1 MNNIILIGPPGAG
14 KTSCGKELAALLNV
28 SIYDTDEL
36 IEKNEGKSVRDIFS
50 QDGEEY
56 FRLLESQLLD
66 SLIEQPVLRLGSE
79 GCFVLSTGGGT
90 PIRPGNLAKLNKI
103 GQVVLLEADLETLV
117 SRVIEA
123 GPSRP
128 LLSDSSQSDHQSA
141 ARKRLQEL
149 LAVRNAI
156 YQQAGYKID
165 TSELSPAE
173 TAERVIDVLE
183 LDA

>member
-1 MNNIILIGPPGAG
+1 MKNIILIGPPGAG
-14 KTSCGKELAALLNV
+14 KTSCGKELAVRLNIA
-28 SIYDTDEL
+28 IYDTDEL
-36 IEKNEGKSVRDIFS
+36 LEKHEGKSVRDIFS
-50 QDGEEY
+50 QDGEEH

-66 SLIEQPVLRLGSE
+66 SLIEQPVTTLGT
-79 GCFVLSTGGGT
+79 GGFFVLSTGGGT

-117 SRVIEA
+117 SRVLIA

-128 LLSDSSQSDHQSA
+128 LLSDSSQSNAQTA

-149 LAVRNAI
+149 LAARNPI

-165 TSELSPAE
+165 TSQLSPSE
-173 TAERVIDVLE
+173 TAQRVIDVLE